1 MQTYSAVNV
10 CFSPH
15 DIVLLVNDLGAAE
28 DVEIFHHI
36 LLHVSQGRDL
46 SEKPCE
52 NTQFQVANQREQIK
66 QVFKKKYDV
75 VYVWFFAYFQRED
88 TKEQCFIRSSLNQ

>member
-15 DIVLLVNDLGAAE
+15 DIVLLVNDLRAAE
-28 DVEIFHHI
+28 DMEILHNV
-36 LLHVSQGRDL
+36 LLHISQGRDL

-52 NTQFQVANQREQIK
+52 NTQFQVTNQRQQIK

-75 VYVWFFAYFQRED
+75 VYVCFFAYLQRED
-88 TKEQCFIRSSLNQ
+88 TKEQCFLRSSLNQ